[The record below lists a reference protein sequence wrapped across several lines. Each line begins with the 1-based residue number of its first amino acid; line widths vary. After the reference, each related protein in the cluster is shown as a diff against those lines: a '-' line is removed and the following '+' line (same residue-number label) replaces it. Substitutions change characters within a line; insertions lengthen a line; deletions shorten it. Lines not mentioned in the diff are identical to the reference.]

1 MEVPKAVLLAA
12 SCDGSAVP
20 LKVVLLDLQEYEFD
34 LVVNKPPQ
42 NADDSDDA
50 MQE

>member
-1 MEVPKAVLLAA
+1 MLLVA

-20 LKVVLLDLQEYEFD
+20 LMVVFCNLQEYEFD